1 MILQSFV
8 LTVSQDLRAG
18 LPDVWSGSH
27 SRKAQ
32 CGRIKVPEL
41 KGQGRSVD
49 AGGVQIGRNPAMSV
63 HSPALGTDEIDSWCL
78 AVCRCVSLQD
88 V

>member
-1 MILQSFV
+1 MEIDRGLYFAGTARKAWMDQGGFGDNSVILQSFV

-32 CGRIKVPEL
+32 CGKD
-41 KGQGRSVD
+41 KS
-49 AGGVQIGRNPAMSV
+49 A
-63 HSPALGTDEIDSWCL
+63 
-78 AVCRCVSLQD
+78 
-88 V
+88 

>member
-1 MILQSFV
+1 MCGAAA
-8 LTVSQDLRAG
+8 TVGRLN
-18 LPDVWSGSH
+18 V
-27 SRKAQ
+27 
-32 CGRIKVPEL
+32 GRIKVPEL

-49 AGGVQIGRNPAMSV
+49 AGGVQIGRTPAISV
-63 HSPALGTDEIDSWCL
+63 HSPALGPDEIDSWSL